1 MQPLEK
7 TKMFRYGER
16 ILFVCFFLAALI
28 LCGQISYSD
37 GDDAYFYSMAHSMP
51 FFPYLKMRYIGWEG
65 RMTSEAMTYI
75 AFYFGKTFWQ
85 FANAAML
92 TLLPAGLVH
101 ILKKMARDLT
111 ERESFFL
118 SLAVCLTI
126 LSLGIE
132 VIGYGAF
139 WITGSTFYLWSI
151 VAGIWAV
158 MPFVELVYGKARKTD
173 QRNGSYVGA
182 VYSQYVPVARR
193 NDASAELTK
202 GRPVP
207 IKMFLYAIPCGFIAA
222 MGQEQIAAV
231 VIAFGILAL
240 VYDFRRER
248 RIAWL
253 PFLEIIIMI
262 TALFVL
268 FISPGTGARSQ
279 AEVTQWMPQYATM
292 SLGNHIFI
300 TLQWIL
306 SSFANEGKMLFCMI
320 WLLGAWILWKENK
333 GNRVS
338 GMLIGISVIFA
349 LVALLPYVGIHV
361 FSEMGMGVTDIT
373 QCVNQVATPASLSG
387 QNWLALVWWLMAV
400 VFTIV
405 LLWRLEERLRDKAVM
420 CLMVL
425 AACASE
431 AIMFF
436 SPTMYASGARVYFMS
451 QILLWLVIGRL
462 SGRLLKRV
470 SGWQLAGVLAA
481 GGAVNFISGISMM
494 LSYLR

>member
-7 TKMFRYGER
+7 TKMSRYGER

-101 ILKKMARDLT
+101 IVKKMARGLT
-111 ERESFFL
+111 ERKSFFL

-151 VAGIWAV
+151 VAGIWAA
-158 MPFVELVYGKARKTD
+158 MPFVELVYGKSEWDAQENGMPVKRAKTD
-173 QRNGSYVGA
+173 SGQTDREKGS
-182 VYSQYVPVARR
+182 VPAR
-193 NDASAELTK
+193 
-202 GRPVP
+202 
-207 IKMFLYAIPCGFIAA
+207 MFLYAIPCGFIAA

-231 VIAFGILAL
+231 VIVFGILAL

-253 PFLEIIIMI
+253 PFLEVIIMI

-306 SSFANEGKMLFCMI
+306 SSFANEGKMLFCLI
-320 WLLGAWILWKENK
+320 WLLGAWILWKERRQGAK
-333 GNRVS
+333 VS
-338 GMLIGISVIFA
+338 AVFA
-349 LVALLPYVGIHV
+349 MVALLPYVGIHV

-387 QNWLALVWWLMAV
+387 QNWLALAWWLMAV

-462 SGRLLKRV
+462 SGKLLERV
-470 SGWQLAGVLAA
+470 NGWWLTGVLAVA
-481 GGAVNFISGISMM
+481 GAVNFSSGISTM
-494 LSYLR
+494 LSYLL

>member
-1 MQPLEK
+1 MQSLEK

-101 ILKKMARDLT
+101 IVKKMARSLT
-111 ERESFFL
+111 ERKSFFL

-151 VAGIWAV
+151 VAGIWAA
-158 MPFVELVYGKARKTD
+158 MPFVELVYGKSEWDAQKNGMPVKRAKTD
-173 QRNGSYVGA
+173 SGQTDREKGS
-182 VYSQYVPVARR
+182 VPAR
-193 NDASAELTK
+193 
-202 GRPVP
+202 
-207 IKMFLYAIPCGFIAA
+207 MFLYAIPCGFIAA

-253 PFLEIIIMI
+253 PFLEIVIMI
-262 TALFVL
+262 AALFVL

-300 TLQWIL
+300 TVQWIL
-306 SSFANEGKMLFCMI
+306 SSFANEGKMLFCLI
-320 WLLGAWILWKENK
+320 WLLGAWMLWKENK
-333 GNRVS
+333 GNSVS
-338 GMLIGISVIFA
+338 GMLIGISVVFA

-462 SGRLLKRV
+462 SGKLLERV
-470 SGWQLAGVLAA
+470 SGWWLTGVLAVA
-481 GGAVNFISGISMM
+481 GAVNFISGISTM

>member
-101 ILKKMARDLT
+101 IVKKMARDLT

-151 VAGIWAV
+151 VAGIWAA
-158 MPFVELVYGKARKTD
+158 MPFVELVYGKSEWDAQKNGMPVKRVKTD
-173 QRNGSYVGA
+173 SGQAAPKKGS
-182 VYSQYVPVARR
+182 VPTR
-193 NDASAELTK
+193 
-202 GRPVP
+202 
-207 IKMFLYAIPCGFIAA
+207 MFLYAIPCGFIAA

-240 VYDFRRER
+240 VYDFCRGR

-279 AEVTQWMPQYATM
+279 AEVMQWMPQYATM

-300 TLQWIL
+300 TVQWIL
-306 SSFANEGKMLFCMI
+306 SSFANEGKMLFCLI

-338 GMLIGISVIFA
+338 GMLIGISVVFA

-373 QCVNQVATPASLSG
+373 QCVSQVATPASLSG

-405 LLWRLEERLRDKAVM
+405 LLWRLEEWLRDKAVM

-462 SGRLLKRV
+462 SGKLLKRV
-470 SGWQLAGVLAA
+470 SGWQLAGVLAVA
-481 GGAVNFISGISMM
+481 GAVNFISGISTM
-494 LSYLR
+494 LSYLL